1 MKAVRTPKR
10 SICFQTASSAVS
22 VAQIARLHATNAKM
36 IFKRLGD
43 PRYAHDPVLML
54 SPKEEPHLLPVEIV
68 AENRVKLA
76 SGAG

>member
-1 MKAVRTPKR
+1 
-10 SICFQTASSAVS
+10 
-22 VAQIARLHATNAKM
+22 M